1 VRIALACPYDWAAP
15 GGVQVHVQELSAA
28 LRGRGHE
35 VLVLAP
41 ASAPPPEPFV
51 RPVGRPIRVPY
62 AGTVAPI
69 CPWPGSFRR
78 VRGELAAF
86 GPEVVHV
93 HEPFTPSTSMFAA
106 LASRAPVVATFHAF
120 LSRSRLL
127 RAAAPALRPVWERL
141 RVRIAVSQA
150 AARFV
155 SGPFRGA
162 LEVVPNGV
170 DVERFARAEPAPGL
184 PVGRKV
190 LWVGRLDRQKG
201 FPVAVRAWAE
211 VARRAPDAW
220 FVVVGDGRDRAA
232 LGELPPGA
240 ARRVL
245 ALGPVRHEDLPP
257 FHAAC
262 DAFVSSATGQESFG
276 IVLVEAMAAGLPVV
290 CTDIPGYREV
300 VRDGVEGLLVPPGD
314 PGALA
319 GALLRVLEDAGLAR
333 RLGEAGRVRARAYD
347 WSVVAGRL
355 EELYRRA
362 AA

>member
-1 VRIALACPYDWAAP
+1 MRIALACPYDWAAP
-15 GGVQVHVQELSAA
+15 GGVQVHVRQLAGV

-35 VLVLAP
+35 AIVLAP
-41 ASAPPPEPFV
+41 ASARPPEPWV
-51 RPVGRPIRVPY
+51 RPVGRPVRVAY

-78 VRGELAAF
+78 VRAELAAF
-86 GPEVVHV
+86 GPDVVHV

-106 LASRAPVVATFHAF
+106 LASPAPVVATFHAF

-141 RVRIAVSQA
+141 RARIAVSEA

-155 SGPFRGA
+155 SGPFRGP

-170 DVERFARAEPAPGL
+170 DVERFAGAEPASGL
-184 PVGRKV
+184 PAGRRV

-211 VARRAPDAW
+211 IARRAPDAW
-220 FVVVGDGRDRAA
+220 FVVVGEGRDLVA
-232 LGELPPGA
+232 LHELPEEA

-245 ALGPVRHEDLPP
+245 ALGTVRHEDLPP
-257 FHAAC
+257 FHAASHV
-262 DAFVSSATGQESFG
+262 FVSAATGQESFG

-300 VRDGVEGLLVPPGD
+300 VRDGVEGILVPPGD
-314 PGALA
+314 AGALA
-319 GALLRVLEDAGLAR
+319 GALLRVLGDPGLAR

-347 WSVVAGRL
+347 WSVIVGRL
-355 EELYRRA
+355 EELYGRA
-362 AA
+362 AG